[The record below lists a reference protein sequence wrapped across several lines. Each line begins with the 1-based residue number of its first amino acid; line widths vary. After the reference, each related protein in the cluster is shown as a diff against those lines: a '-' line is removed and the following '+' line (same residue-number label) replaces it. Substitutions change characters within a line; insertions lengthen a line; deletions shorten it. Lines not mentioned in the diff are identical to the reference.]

1 MKTSIFT
8 TLLTPKPPT
17 LSGRRP
23 TKEITMH
30 LKTHDLRS
38 ICREATSRL
47 NADAKARADEQ
58 GKRVAVRTGLRAG
71 GVGESAN

>member
-1 MKTSIFT
+1 
-8 TLLTPKPPT
+8 
-17 LSGRRP
+17 
-23 TKEITMH
+23 MH